1 MIQQKKRVVLYFPQL
16 ANPRFGYTPSRD
28 LLPLSVLAV
37 AGIPDREG
45 YEVVVIDGNL
55 YSPEEALRRL
65 VEACEGALCFGVTSL
80 LGYQISDGLRATQ
93 RVKAAHPDLPTIA
106 GGWFP
111 GVTPE
116 MHLETGVYD
125 AICIG
130 QGELTFAE
138 FVCACEAGAPL
149 EEVAGLALWRDGQII
164 YTDHRVVVGWDK
176 LPNFPWHL
184 LDITPYRDSQLAG
197 RPPREMER
205 PVVPP
210 GHHSKPFFS
219 IPYFSSFGCPEPCG
233 FCCSPEV
240 TNRRWKAMPADR
252 MLDDLCD
259 LHERWGF
266 DSLRF
271 YDANF
276 GVSEKRIKEITEGL
290 IDRGHHFWWYALM
303 QTNHI
308 ASYEDSTL
316 DAMRDSGMYCSQLGT
331 ETGDEGM
338 MNEIGKR
345 CTPDVNERAIS
356 RLAERGV
363 CTLATYIVGFPNE
376 SEAAMMRTIDQCER
390 MAAVSP
396 LCRAMVWPFRPIPGT
411 AMYQPSVELGFK
423 PPETLEEWG
432 EAGEYHLTQGDPW
445 PGQLPATVRHRRK
458 VYEHFASMSVGLGQK
473 EIGFWARRAQ
483 RRVQNQDYR
492 NGMLEARTYSVLD
505 RIARRLR
512 PRVVK
517 DRVARLSGYQTSVL
531 ADEVRS
537 GERSG
542 LN

>member
-1 MIQQKKRVVLYFPQL
+1 
-16 ANPRFGYTPSRD
+16 
-28 LLPLSVLAV
+28 
-37 AGIPDREG
+37 
-45 YEVVVIDGNL
+45 
-55 YSPEEALRRL
+55 
-65 VEACEGALCFGVTSL
+65 
-80 LGYQISDGLRATQ
+80 
-93 RVKAAHPDLPTIA
+93 
-106 GGWFP
+106 
-111 GVTPE
+111 
-116 MHLETGVYD
+116 
-125 AICIG
+125 
-130 QGELTFAE
+130 
-138 FVCACEAGAPL
+138 
-149 EEVAGLALWRDGQII
+149 
-164 YTDHRVVVGWDK
+164 
-176 LPNFPWHL
+176 
-184 LDITPYRDSQLAG
+184 
-197 RPPREMER
+197 
-205 PVVPP
+205 
-210 GHHSKPFFS
+210 
-219 IPYFSSFGCPEPCG
+219 
-233 FCCSPEV
+233 
-240 TNRRWKAMPADR
+240 
-252 MLDDLCD
+252 
-259 LHERWGF
+259 
-266 DSLRF
+266 
-271 YDANF
+271 
-276 GVSEKRIKEITEGL
+276 
-290 IDRGHHFWWYALM
+290 M

-308 ASYEDSTL
+308 ANYEDSTL

-345 CTPDVNERAIS
+345 CTPDINERAIS

-363 CTLATYIVGFPNE
+363 CSLATYIVGFPNE

-411 AMYQPSVELGFK
+411 AMYQPSVELGFQ

-445 PGQLPATVRHRRK
+445 PGQLPETVRHRRK

-531 ADEVRS
+531 AEEVRS